1 MVAIVPVRSPH
12 CAGRFVIFSRCG
24 LVFFSRA
31 AHVEICTG
39 TALSINYYSMHII
52 GCRAGA
58 WKTRKT
64 FVSYKSCIFNS
75 GRARPAPPPSRHL
88 LNYLQNALFIV
99 IAHCDLS
106 MILSQKYANWFKK
119 IINILPLLCFA
130 SFITEFNSC
139 PRMVRVQIKKEIRNA
154 NQSARISS

>member
-1 MVAIVPVRSPH
+1 MATARQILMRPDGRNRSCTFSSLRWSFCH
-12 CAGRFVIFSRCG
+12 FLSLRFS
-24 LVFFSRA
+24 FFSRA

-106 MILSQKYANWFKK
+106 MILSQKYANWFVNKK
-119 IINILPLLCFA
+119 NYKHFNIIVF
-130 SFITEFNSC
+130 
-139 PRMVRVQIKKEIRNA
+139 RVIYHWI
-154 NQSARISS
+154 